1 MALKPEGNQGMTI
14 LLAICH
20 DIFKVTI
27 QLVFCNVHSTVTAN
41 THL

>member
-1 MALKPEGNQGMTI
+1 MALKPEGNQGTTI

-20 DIFKVTI
+20 DMFKITTW
-27 QLVFCNVHSTVTAN
+27 LVFCNVHSTVTAN